1 VDSESNLARSA
12 GTIQLCKV
20 WSADPAMQSEIEK
33 ARKVRSE
40 TLDLMA
46 HEDSSAV
53 QTEDAKFGTTQGFI
67 IDPTV
72 VAETEETPGKHQ
84 RS

>member
-1 VDSESNLARSA
+1 
-12 GTIQLCKV
+12 
-20 WSADPAMQSEIEK
+20 
-33 ARKVRSE
+33 
-40 TLDLMA
+40 MA

-72 VAETEETPGKHQ
+72 VAEAEETPGKQQ
-84 RS
+84 RSSGKERRGNSLIRSEATPKDLKF